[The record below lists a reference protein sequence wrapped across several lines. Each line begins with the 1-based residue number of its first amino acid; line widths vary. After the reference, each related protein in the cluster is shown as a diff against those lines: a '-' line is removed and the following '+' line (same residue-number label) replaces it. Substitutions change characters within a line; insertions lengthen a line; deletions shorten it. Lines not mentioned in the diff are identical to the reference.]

1 MPDYKKTKN
10 LHRKIDFMQRNDV
23 KYKKGENKMT
33 KNNNTAD
40 ERLWILKECAK
51 MKSVKVEAPPDAK
64 SPEQMLRE
72 IKQEIE
78 RRKNL

>member
-1 MPDYKKTKN
+1 
-10 LHRKIDFMQRNDV
+10 
-23 KYKKGENKMT
+23 MT
-33 KNNNTAD
+33 KSNNTAD
-40 ERLWILKECAK
+40 ERLWILKECAR
-51 MKSVKVEAPPDAK
+51 MKSVKVEVPPDAK

>member
-1 MPDYKKTKN
+1 MK
-10 LHRKIDFMQRNDV
+10 
-23 KYKKGENKMT
+23 

>member
-1 MPDYKKTKN
+1 
-10 LHRKIDFMQRNDV
+10 
-23 KYKKGENKMT
+23 MT
-33 KNNNTAD
+33 KNDNTSD
-40 ERLWILKECAK
+40 ERLWILKECARV
-51 MKSVKVEAPPDAK
+51 KSVKVEVPPDAK

>member
-1 MPDYKKTKN
+1 MTDFLNTYKT
-10 LHRKIDFMQRNDV
+10 QP
-23 KYKKGENKMT
+23 
-33 KNNNTAD
+33 
-40 ERLWILKECAK
+40 AK

>member
-1 MPDYKKTKN
+1 MEKKE
-10 LHRKIDFMQRNDV
+10 LSQL
-23 KYKKGENKMT
+23 E
-33 KNNNTAD
+33 
-40 ERLWILKECAK
+40 ERLWIVKECTKLKTADK
-51 MKSVKVEAPPDAK
+51 EVPPDAK

>member
-1 MPDYKKTKN
+1 
-10 LHRKIDFMQRNDV
+10 
-23 KYKKGENKMT
+23 MT

-78 RRKNL
+78 RRKKKESIIYSDCCCGREKSL

>member
-1 MPDYKKTKN
+1 
-10 LHRKIDFMQRNDV
+10 
-23 KYKKGENKMT
+23 MT

-78 RRKNL
+78 RRKRIYNLLRLLLW

>member
-1 MPDYKKTKN
+1 
-10 LHRKIDFMQRNDV
+10 
-23 KYKKGENKMT
+23 MT

-64 SPEQMLRE
+64 SPEQMLRAAE
-72 IKQEIE
+72 NIKSALSIPYEVAQ
-78 RRKNL
+78 KMATTAPL